1 MHLSARENED
11 ALNPGGDPADSAQ
24 DRTMNKQTRKAGEGG
39 ALPPADSRMDSLDR
53 QLLDIIQTDFP
64 LTPRPYAE
72 LGQRLGIPEE
82 EALERVRTLRGRKII
97 RRLGANFQS
106 AKLGFVSTLCAA
118 KVPEDKLN
126 AFIAEVNARP
136 GVTHNYLREHNYN
149 VWFTLISP
157 SREEAQAVLDEISAR
172 TGVAILN
179 LPATK
184 LFKIRVDFRMGD
196 EA

>member
-1 MHLSARENED
+1 
-11 ALNPGGDPADSAQ
+11 
-24 DRTMNKQTRKAGEGG
+24 
-39 ALPPADSRMDSLDR
+39 MDSLDR
-53 QLLDIIQTDFP
+53 RLLDIIQTDFP

-72 LGQRLGIPEE
+72 LGQRLGISEA
-82 EALERVRTLRGRKII
+82 EALERVRALRGRGII

-106 AKLGFVSTLCAA
+106 SKLGFVSTLCAA
-118 KVPEDKLN
+118 KAPDDKLD

-136 GVTHNYLREHNYN
+136 GVTHNYLREHSYN

-157 SREEAQAVLDEISAR
+157 SREEAQAVLDDISAR

-196 EA
+196 E

>member
-1 MHLSARENED
+1 
-11 ALNPGGDPADSAQ
+11 
-24 DRTMNKQTRKAGEGG
+24 MNKQTRKAGEGG

-82 EALERVRTLRGRKII
+82 EALELVRTLRGRKII

-118 KVPEDKLN
+118 KVPEDKLD

>member
-1 MHLSARENED
+1 
-11 ALNPGGDPADSAQ
+11 
-24 DRTMNKQTRKAGEGG
+24 MNKQTRKAGEGG

-64 LTPRPYAE
+64 LTPQPYAE

-118 KVPEDKLN
+118 KVPEDKLD